1 MADKDKTPTGFPAR
15 IPGTS
20 VFDYHAAQRGYEL
33 NMFFMSLNK
42 AENRELFKA
51 DADAYM
57 DRFPLTQEHRA
68 AILNRDYNALLAMG
82 GNIYFISKM
91 IPIDG
96 VTFQTIAA
104 AMSGV
109 SEDDFKSM
117 MLSGGR
123 PYDPARGA

>member
-1 MADKDKTPTGFPAR
+1 
-15 IPGTS
+15 
-20 VFDYHAAQRGYEL
+20 
-33 NMFFMSLNK
+33 MFFMSLNK
-42 AENRELFKA
+42 AENRERFKA
-51 DADAYM
+51 DANAYM
-57 DRFPLTQEHRA
+57 SGFPLTQEHRN
-68 AILNRDYNALLAMG
+68 AIVSRDYNALLAMG

-109 SEDDFKSM
+109 TEDDFRSM

-123 PYDPARGA
+123 AYDPERGA